1 MLVSSSSSAL
11 TGPGF
16 FLAGTP
22 AAAGCGEGGAAC
34 SEEDG
39 FILTPPPPPSG
50 SGNIGAEAEHCGGPD
65 LAENR
70 ELVRDILNIC
80 SHDVQGDSSSPSPGL
95 G

>member
-39 FILTPPPPPSG
+39 FILTPPPPSG